1 MSPQNTSSASES
13 NLWRGRHRP
22 TARHGHPGQPHC
34 TSFTLA
40 KRLCRN
46 GWRIDPER
54 VFGHTIVLGEA
65 HLRRILKFMPT
76 ITSVSEPI
84 DL

>member
-1 MSPQNTSSASES
+1 MGIRDN
-13 NLWRGRHRP
+13 P
-22 TARHGHPGQPHC
+22 TAPASPWQ
-34 TSFTLA
+34 
-40 KRLCRN
+40 N
-46 GWRIDPER
+46 GFAGTAGRIDPER